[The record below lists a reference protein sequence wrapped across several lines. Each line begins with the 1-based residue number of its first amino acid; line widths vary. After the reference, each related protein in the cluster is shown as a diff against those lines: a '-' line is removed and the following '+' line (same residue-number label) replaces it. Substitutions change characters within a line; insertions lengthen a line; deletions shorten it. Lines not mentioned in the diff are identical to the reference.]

1 VGFLA
6 PWFLAGAVAIGL
18 PFWIHLLRQYRSTPH
33 PFSSLMFFERRT
45 QSSIKHRRLRYLLL
59 LSLRVALLLL
69 IALAFANPFVT
80 RSPTTAGGPKM
91 LVIAVDNSFSMRY
104 DDHLARAKQQA
115 VNAVSAL
122 NQGERGQVLAVGSRV
137 HFLTQPVED
146 VDQLKAA
153 IQSIPPSDE
162 QSSYG
167 EFARALRTIQQSSR
181 IPLEVHFATD
191 LQKSSLPPA
200 FADLRLG
207 SDTNLIFH
215 SVADSKEPNWMVES
229 VTAPAKIYDPKKV
242 RVQAVVAGVNTPAAK
257 RTVSLVLDGKV
268 LESKIVDVPPN
279 GRTSVEFLSL
289 DSPHGFHKGEI
300 RIEPNDALRSG
311 DLLHEDDRFDFA
323 IERTDPHPVL
333 FLHPAGQDRDELF
346 YRSALESVSEA
357 GFTLEPLAV
366 EQAANQSLSKY
377 AFVVLSDVGTMP
389 AGLEN
394 SLRAYVAGGGSL
406 LIALGTHSA
415 ALARVPVSN
424 EAIQGSSYASLSGS
438 RFETVAA
445 ADAEHPAL
453 RRANKLDG
461 VKFYQVIRVD
471 PGTSRVVARLTNQV
485 PLLLEKQVGEGRVL
499 VFTSTLDNISNDL
512 PQHNSFVPFVEET
525 ARYLGGQQDLST
537 NVAAGSYIELRSVK
551 DRGAAIDV
559 TEPDG
564 THPLSLAD
572 ATTTQTFQVTR
583 EGFYEIHRA
592 NGRQEF
598 VAVHADRRESD
609 LTPIPAETLELWRNT
624 GRGTDAPASQDG
636 SAAQN
641 QPRPWSLWRYAL
653 LLVLIT
659 AIIESVL
666 ASRYLSVEKEIAP

>member
-6 PWFLAGAVAIGL
+6 PWFLAGAVAVGL

-69 IALAFANPFVT
+69 IALAFANPFVS
-80 RSPTTAGGPKM
+80 RSGGTAGGPKM
-91 LVIAVDNSFSMRY
+91 LVLAVDNSFSMRY

-115 VNAVSAL
+115 LNAVSQL
-122 NQGERGQVLAVGSRV
+122 NPGERGQVLAVGSRV
-137 HFLTQPVED
+137 QFLTQPVEE

-153 IQSIPPSDE
+153 IQAIRPSDE

-167 EFARALRTIQQSSR
+167 EFARALRTIEQSSR

-207 SDTNLIFH
+207 SDTNLVFH

-242 RVQAVVAGVNTPAAK
+242 RVQAVIAGIGTPAAK

-268 LESKIVDVPPN
+268 LESKSVDVPAN
-279 GRTSVEFLSL
+279 GRASVEFLSL

-300 RIEPNDALRSG
+300 RIEPNDALR
-311 DLLHEDDRFDFA
+311 EDDKFDFA

-333 FLHPAGQDRDELF
+333 FLHPAGQDRDELY

-377 AFVVLSDVGTMP
+377 AFVVLSDVGSMP
-389 AGLEN
+389 PGLEN
-394 SLRAYVAGGGSL
+394 SLRAYVASGGSL

-415 ALARVPVSN
+415 ALTRVPVSN

-438 RFETVAA
+438 RFETVAS

-461 VKFYQVIRVD
+461 VKFYQVIKVD
-471 PGTSRVVARLTNQV
+471 PGQSRVVARLTNQT
-485 PLLLEKQVGEGRVL
+485 PLLLEKQVGEGRVF
-499 VFTSTLDNISNDL
+499 VFTSTFDNVSNDL
-512 PQHNSFVPFVEET
+512 PLHASFVPFVEET
-525 ARYLGGQQDLST
+525 ARYLGAQQDLST
-537 NVAAGSYIELRSVK
+537 NVAVGSYIELRSAK

-564 THPLSLAD
+564 THPLSLKD
-572 ATTTQTFQVTR
+572 ATTAQTFQVTR

-609 LTPIPAETLELWRNT
+609 LTAIPQETLDLWKNT
-624 GRGTDAPASQDG
+624 GRSLDAPASQDG

-641 QPRPWSLWRYAL
+641 QARPWSLWRYAL

-666 ASRYLSVEKEIAP
+666 ASRYLSVEKEVAS

>member
-6 PWFLAGAVAIGL
+6 PWFLAGAVAVGL

-80 RSPTTAGGPKM
+80 KSGGAAGGPRM

-115 VNAVSAL
+115 LNAVSQL
-122 NQGERGQVLAVGSRV
+122 NPGERGQVLAVGSRV
-137 HFLTQPVED
+137 HFLTQPVEAA
-146 VDQLKAA
+146 DQLKAA
-153 IQSIPPSDE
+153 IQAIRPSDE

-191 LQKSSLPPA
+191 TQKSSLPPA

-207 SDTNLIFH
+207 SDTNLVFH
-215 SVADSKEPNWMVES
+215 SVAEAKEPNWMVES

-242 RVQAVVAGVNTPAAK
+242 RIQAVIAGVNTPAAK

-268 LESKIVDVPPN
+268 LESKSLDVPAN
-279 GRTSVEFLSL
+279 GRASVEFLSL

-300 RIEPNDALRSG
+300 RIEPNDALR
-311 DLLHEDDRFDFA
+311 EDDRFDFA

-333 FLHPAGQDRDELF
+333 FLHPAGLDRDELY

-406 LIALGTHSA
+406 LIALGAHSA
-415 ALARVPVSN
+415 ALTRVPVSN

-438 RFETVAA
+438 RFETVAS

-461 VKFYQVIRVD
+461 VKFYQVIKVD
-471 PGTSRVVARLTNQV
+471 PGQSRVVARLTNQA
-485 PLLLEKQVGEGRVL
+485 PLLLEKQVGEGRVF
-499 VFTSTLDNISNDL
+499 VFTSTFDNISNDL
-512 PQHNSFVPFVEET
+512 PLHASFVPFVEET

-537 NVAAGSYIELRSVK
+537 NVAAGSYIELRSAK

-564 THPLSLAD
+564 THPLSLKD
-572 ATTTQTFQVTR
+572 ATTAQTFQVTR

-609 LTPIPAETLELWRNT
+609 LTPIPPETLDLWKNT
-624 GRGTDAPASQDG
+624 GRGPDTPSSQDG

-666 ASRYLSVEKEIAP
+666 ASRYLSVEKEVAS

>member
-1 VGFLA
+1 VGFFA

-69 IALAFANPFVT
+69 IALAFANPFVS
-80 RSPTTAGGPKM
+80 RSGGATGGRKM
-91 LVIAVDNSFSMRY
+91 LIIAVDNSFSMRY
-104 DDHLARAKQQA
+104 DDHLARAKQA
-115 VNAVSAL
+115 AMNAVSNL
-122 NQGERGQVLAVGSRV
+122 NPGERGQVLAVGSRV
-137 HFLTQPVED
+137 HFLTQPVEEA
-146 VDQLKAA
+146 DQLKAA
-153 IQSIPPSDE
+153 IQGIQPSDE

-167 EFARALRTIQQSSR
+167 ELARALRTISQTSR
-181 IPLEVHFATD
+181 IPLEVHFASD
-191 LQKSSLPPA
+191 MQKSSMPPA

-207 SDTNLIFH
+207 TDTKLVFH

-242 RVQAVVAGVNTPAAK
+242 RIQAVVAGTNTPQTK
-257 RTVSLVLDGKV
+257 RTVSLALDGKT
-268 LESKIVDVPPN
+268 LDSKMVDVPSN
-279 GRTSVEFLSL
+279 GRASVEFLSL

-300 RIEPNDALRSG
+300 RIEPGDA
-311 DLLHEDDRFDFA
+311 LHEDDRFDFA

-333 FLHPAGQDRDELF
+333 FLHPAGQTLDELY

-366 EQAANQSLSKY
+366 EQAGNQSLSKY
-377 AFVVLSDVGTMP
+377 AFVVLSDVAMMP
-389 AGLEN
+389 PGLETN
-394 SLRAYVAGGGSL
+394 LRAYVAGGGSL
-406 LIALGTHSA
+406 LVALGPLSA

-424 EAIQGSSYASLSGS
+424 ETIQGSAYASRGDS

-445 ADAEHPAL
+445 ADAEHPTL

-461 VKFYQVIRVD
+461 VKFYQEIKVD
-471 PGTSRVVARLTNQV
+471 PGQSHVIARLTNQA
-485 PLLLEKQVGEGRVL
+485 PLLLEKQVGEGRVV
-499 VFTSTLDNISNDL
+499 VFTSTFDNVGNDMPL
-512 PQHNSFVPFVEET
+512 HASFVPFVEET
-525 ARYLGGQQDLST
+525 ARYLGGQQDRST
-537 NVAAGSYIELRSVK
+537 NVAVDSYIELRSAK
-551 DRGAAIDV
+551 EHGAAIDV

-564 THPLSLAD
+564 SHPLSLKD
-572 ATTTQTFQVTR
+572 ASTTQTFQVTR
-583 EGFYEIHRA
+583 EGFYDIHRA
-592 NGRQEF
+592 NGREEL

-609 LTPIPAETLELWRNT
+609 LTPIPQETLALWQNT
-624 GRGTDAPASQDG
+624 GLGPDTPSGDG
-636 SAAQN
+636 SAADT

-653 LLVLIT
+653 LLVLII

-666 ASRYLSVEKEIAP
+666 ASRYLSVEKEVA

>member
-6 PWFLAGAVAIGL
+6 PWFLAGAFAVGL
-18 PFWIHLLRQYRSTPH
+18 PLYIHLLRQYRSTPH

-59 LSLRVALLLL
+59 LSLRVLLLLL
-69 IALAFANPFVT
+69 IALAFANPFVSRT
-80 RSPTTAGGPKM
+80 GGAMGSRKM
-91 LVIAVDNSFSMRY
+91 LIIAVDNSFSMRY
-104 DDHLARAKQQA
+104 GDHLARAKQA
-115 VNAVSAL
+115 ALNAVSNL

-146 VDQLKAA
+146 PNQLKAA
-153 IQSIPPSDE
+153 IQGIQPSDE

-167 EFARALRTIQQSSR
+167 ELARALRTISQTSR
-181 IPLEVHFATD
+181 IPLEVHFASD
-191 LQKSSLPPA
+191 LQKSSMPPA

-207 SDTNLIFH
+207 SDTKLVFH
-215 SVADSKEPNWMVES
+215 SVADSSDPNWMVES

-242 RVQAVVAGVNTPAAK
+242 RVQAVVAGVNTPATK
-257 RTVSLVLDGKV
+257 RTVSLTLDGKT
-268 LESKIVDVPPN
+268 LETKSVDVPAN
-279 GRTSVEFLSL
+279 GRASVEFLSL

-300 RIEPNDALRSG
+300 RIEPG
-311 DLLHEDDRFDFA
+311 DSLKEDDRFDFA

-366 EQAANQSLSKY
+366 EQAANQSFSKY

-394 SLRAYVAGGGSL
+394 SLRAYVASGGSL
-406 LIALGTHSA
+406 LIALGPLAA
-415 ALARVPVSN
+415 ALPRVPVSN
-424 EAIQGSSYASLSGS
+424 ETIQGSAYAARTES

-471 PGTSRVVARLTNQV
+471 PGQSRVVARLTNQA
-485 PLLLEKQVGEGRVL
+485 PLLLEKQVGEGRVI
-499 VFTSTLDNISNDL
+499 VFTSTFDNVGNDL
-512 PQHNSFVPFVEET
+512 PLHASFVPFVEET
-525 ARYLGGQQDLST
+525 ARYLGGQQDRST
-537 NVAAGSYIELRSVK
+537 NVAVDSYIELRSAK
-551 DRGAAIDV
+551 ERGAAIDV

-564 THPLSLAD
+564 SHPLSLKD
-572 ATTTQTFQVTR
+572 ATTAQTFQVAR
-583 EGFYEIHRA
+583 EGFYDIHRA
-592 NGRQEF
+592 NGREELI
-598 VAVHADRRESD
+598 AVHADRRESD
-609 LTPIPAETLELWRNT
+609 LTPIPQETLALWKNT
-624 GRGTDAPASQDG
+624 GLGPDTPSGDG
-636 SAAQN
+636 SAADTQA
-641 QPRPWSLWRYAL
+641 RPWSLWRYAL

-659 AIIESVL
+659 AIIESVF
-666 ASRYLSVEKEIAP
+666 ASRYLSVEKEVA

>member
-1 VGFLA
+1 VGFFA

-69 IALAFANPFVT
+69 IALAFANPFVS
-80 RSPTTAGGPKM
+80 RSPTAAGGPKM

-115 VNAVSAL
+115 MNAVSAL

-137 HFLTQPVED
+137 HFLTQPVEE

-153 IQSIPPSDE
+153 IQSIQASDE
-162 QSSYG
+162 LSSYG
-167 EFARALRTIQQSSR
+167 EFARALRTIQQSSH

-207 SDTNLIFH
+207 SDTNLVLH

-268 LESKIVDVPPN
+268 LESKIVDVPSN
-279 GRTSVEFLSL
+279 GRASVEFLSL

-300 RIEPNDALRSG
+300 RIEPNDALR
-311 DLLHEDDRFDFA
+311 EDDRFDFA

-537 NVAAGSYIELRSVK
+537 NVAAGSYLELRSAK
-551 DRGAAIDV
+551 DRGAAINV

-564 THPLSLAD
+564 THPLSLRD
-572 ATTTQTFQVTR
+572 ATAAQTFQVTR
-583 EGFYEIHRA
+583 EGFYEIDRA

-609 LTPIPAETLELWRNT
+609 LTLIPPETLELWRNT

>member
-1 VGFLA
+1 MGFLA

-69 IALAFANPFVT
+69 IALAFANPFVS
-80 RSPTTAGGPKM
+80 RSGGTTGGPKM

-115 VNAVSAL
+115 MNAVSQL
-122 NQGERGQVLAVGSRV
+122 QPGERGQVLAIGSRV
-137 HFLTQPVED
+137 HFLTQPIEEA
-146 VDQLKAA
+146 DQLKAA
-153 IQSIPPSDE
+153 IQGIRPSDDL
-162 QSSYG
+162 SSYG
-167 EFARALRTIQQSSR
+167 EFARALRTIQQTSR
-181 IPLEVHFATD
+181 IPLEVDFVSD
-191 LQKSSLPPA
+191 MQKSSLPPA

-207 SDTNLIFH
+207 SDTNLVFH
-215 SVADSKEPNWMVES
+215 SVADSKQPNWMVES

-242 RVQAVVAGVNTPAAK
+242 RVQAVIAGVNTPAAK

-268 LESKIVDVPPN
+268 LESKSIDVPSN
-279 GRTSVEFLSL
+279 GRASVEFLSL

-300 RIEPNDALRSG
+300 RIEPNDALR
-311 DLLHEDDRFDFA
+311 EDDQFDFA

-333 FLHPAGQDRDELF
+333 FLHPAAQDRDELY

-357 GFTLEPLAV
+357 GFTLDPLAV

-377 AFVVLSDVGTMP
+377 AFVVLSDVGSMP

-415 ALARVPVSN
+415 ALTRVPVSN
-424 EAIQGSSYASLSGS
+424 ETIQGSAYASLSGS

-471 PGTSRVVARLTNQV
+471 PGSSRVVARLTNQA
-485 PLLLEKQVGEGRVL
+485 PLLLEKQVGEGRVF
-499 VFTSTLDNISNDL
+499 VFTSTFDNISNDL
-512 PQHNSFVPFVEET
+512 PLHASFVPFVEET
-525 ARYLGGQQDLST
+525 ARYLGGQQDRST
-537 NVAAGSYIELRSVK
+537 NVAAGSYIELRSAK

-564 THPLSLAD
+564 THPLSLKD
-572 ATTTQTFQVTR
+572 ATAAQTFQVTR

-609 LTPIPAETLELWRNT
+609 LTPIPQETLDLWRNT
-624 GRGTDAPASQDG
+624 GRGPDTPASQDG
-636 SAAQN
+636 SAAQT
-641 QPRPWSLWRYAL
+641 QARPWSLWRYAL

-666 ASRYLSVEKEIAP
+666 ASRYLSVEKEVAS

>member
-1 VGFLA
+1 MGFFA

-69 IALAFANPFVT
+69 IALAFANPFVS
-80 RSPTTAGGPKM
+80 RSGGATGGRKM

-104 DDHLARAKQQA
+104 DDHLARAKQTA
-115 VNAVSAL
+115 VNAVSNL
-122 NQGERGQVLAVGSRV
+122 NPGERGQVLAVGSRV
-137 HFLTQPVED
+137 HFLTQPVEEA
-146 VDQLKAA
+146 DQLKAA
-153 IQSIPPSDE
+153 IQGIQPSDE

-167 EFARALRTIQQSSR
+167 ELARALRTISQTSR
-181 IPLEVHFATD
+181 IPLEVHFSSD
-191 LQKSSLPPA
+191 LQKSSMPPA

-207 SDTNLIFH
+207 TDTKLVFH
-215 SVADSKEPNWMVES
+215 SVADSKEPNWMLES

-242 RVQAVVAGVNTPAAK
+242 RIQAVVAGSNTPQTK
-257 RTVSLVLDGKV
+257 RTVSLALDGKT
-268 LESKIVDVPPN
+268 LESKMLDVPSN
-279 GRTSVEFLSL
+279 GRASVEFLSL

-300 RIEPNDALRSG
+300 RIEPGDA
-311 DLLHEDDRFDFA
+311 LHEDDRFDFA

-333 FLHPAGQDRDELF
+333 FLHPAGQTLDELY

-366 EQAANQSLSKY
+366 EQAGNQSLSKY

-389 AGLEN
+389 PGLEAN
-394 SLRAYVAGGGSL
+394 LRAYVAGGGSL
-406 LIALGTHSA
+406 LVALGPLSA

-424 EAIQGSSYASLSGS
+424 ETIQGSAYASRGDS

-445 ADAEHPAL
+445 ADAEHPTL

-461 VKFYQVIRVD
+461 VKFYQEIKVD
-471 PGTSRVVARLTNQV
+471 PGQSHVIARLTNQA
-485 PLLLEKQVGEGRVL
+485 PLLLEKQVGEGRVV
-499 VFTSTLDNISNDL
+499 VFTSTFDNVGNDMPL
-512 PQHNSFVPFVEET
+512 HASFVPFVEET
-525 ARYLGGQQDLST
+525 ARYLGGQQDRST
-537 NVAAGSYIELRSVK
+537 NVAVDSYIELRSAQEH
-551 DRGAAIDV
+551 GSAIDV

-564 THPLSLAD
+564 SHPLSLKD
-572 ATTTQTFQVTR
+572 ASTTQTFQVTR
-583 EGFYEIHRA
+583 EGFYDIHRA
-592 NGRQEF
+592 NGREEL

-609 LTPIPAETLELWRNT
+609 LTPIPQETLALWQNT
-624 GRGTDAPASQDG
+624 GLGPDTPSGDG
-636 SAAQN
+636 SAADT

-653 LLVLIT
+653 LLVLII

-666 ASRYLSVEKEIAP
+666 ASRYLSVEKEVA

>member
-1 VGFLA
+1 MGFLA

-69 IALAFANPFVT
+69 IALAFADPFVT
-80 RSPTTAGGPKM
+80 RSGGTAGGPKM
-91 LVIAVDNSFSMRY
+91 LIIAVDNSFSMRY

-115 VNAVSAL
+115 MNAVSQL
-122 NQGERGQVLAVGSRV
+122 NPGERGQVLAVGSRV
-137 HFLTQPVED
+137 HFLTQPVEER
-146 VDQLKAA
+146 DQLKAA
-153 IQSIPPSDE
+153 IQSIQPSDE

-167 EFARALRTIQQSSR
+167 EFARALRTIEQSSR
-181 IPLEVHFATD
+181 IPLEVHFMSD
-191 LQKSSLPPA
+191 MQKSSLPPA

-207 SDTNLIFH
+207 SGTNLVFH

-242 RVQAVVAGVNTPAAK
+242 RVQAVIAGVNTPAAK

-268 LESKIVDVPPN
+268 LESKTVDVPAN
-279 GRTSVEFLSL
+279 GRAPVEFLSL

-300 RIEPNDALRSG
+300 RLEPNDALR
-311 DLLHEDDRFDFA
+311 EDDRFDFA

-333 FLHPAGQDRDELF
+333 FLHPAGQDRDELY

-415 ALARVPVSN
+415 ALTRVPVSN
-424 EAIQGSSYASLSGS
+424 EAIQGSTYASLSGS

-461 VKFYQVIRVD
+461 VKFYQVIKVD
-471 PGTSRVVARLTNQV
+471 PGQSRVVARLTNQA
-485 PLLLEKQVGEGRVL
+485 PLLLEKQVGEGRVI
-499 VFTSTLDNISNDL
+499 VFTSTFDNISNDL
-512 PQHNSFVPFVEET
+512 PLHASFVPFVEET

-537 NVAAGSYIELRSVK
+537 NVAAGSYIELRSAK

-564 THPLSLAD
+564 AHPLSLKD
-572 ATTTQTFQVTR
+572 ATTAQTFQVTR

-609 LTPIPAETLELWRNT
+609 LTPIPQETLDLWKNT
-624 GRGTDAPASQDG
+624 GRSLDTPSSQDG

-641 QPRPWSLWRYAL
+641 QSRPWSLWRYAL

-666 ASRYLSVEKEIAP
+666 ASRYLSVEKEVAS

>member
-1 VGFLA
+1 MGFFA

-69 IALAFANPFVT
+69 IALAFANPFVS
-80 RSPTTAGGPKM
+80 RSGGAAGGRKM

-104 DDHLARAKQQA
+104 DDHLARAKQA
-115 VNAVSAL
+115 ALNAVSNL
-122 NQGERGQVLAVGSRV
+122 NPGERGQVLAVGSRV
-137 HFLTQPVED
+137 HFLTQPVEEA
-146 VDQLKAA
+146 DQLKAA
-153 IQSIPPSDE
+153 IQGIQPSDE

-167 EFARALRTIQQSSR
+167 ELARALRTISQTSR
-181 IPLEVHFATD
+181 IPLEVHFSSD
-191 LQKSSLPPA
+191 LQKSSMPPA

-207 SDTNLIFH
+207 TDTKLVFH
-215 SVADSKEPNWMVES
+215 SVADSKEPNWMLES

-242 RVQAVVAGVNTPAAK
+242 RIQAVVAGSNTPQTK
-257 RTVSLVLDGKV
+257 RTVSLSLDGKT
-268 LESKIVDVPPN
+268 LDSKMVDVPSN
-279 GRTSVEFLSL
+279 GRASVEFLSL

-300 RIEPNDALRSG
+300 RIEPGDA
-311 DLLHEDDRFDFA
+311 LHEDDRFDFA

-333 FLHPAGQDRDELF
+333 FLHPTGQTLDELY

-366 EQAANQSLSKY
+366 EQAGNQSLSKY
-377 AFVVLSDVGTMP
+377 AFVVLSDVGMMP
-389 AGLEN
+389 PGLET

-406 LIALGTHSA
+406 LVALGPLSA

-424 EAIQGSSYASLSGS
+424 ETIQGSAYASRGDS

-445 ADAEHPAL
+445 ADAEHPTL

-461 VKFYQVIRVD
+461 VKFYQEIKVD
-471 PGTSRVVARLTNQV
+471 PGQSHVIARLTNQA
-485 PLLLEKQVGEGRVL
+485 PLLLEKQVGEGRVV
-499 VFTSTLDNISNDL
+499 VFTSTFDNVGNDMPL
-512 PQHNSFVPFVEET
+512 HASFVPFVEET
-525 ARYLGGQQDLST
+525 ARYLGGQQDRST
-537 NVAAGSYIELRSVK
+537 NVAVDSYIELRSAQE
-551 DRGAAIDV
+551 RGAAIDV

-564 THPLSLAD
+564 SHPLSLKD
-572 ATTTQTFQVTR
+572 ASTTQTFQVTR
-583 EGFYEIHRA
+583 EGFYDIHRA
-592 NGRQEF
+592 NGREEL

-609 LTPIPAETLELWRNT
+609 LTPIPQETLALWQNT
-624 GRGTDAPASQDG
+624 GLGPDTPSGDG
-636 SAAQN
+636 SAADT

-653 LLVLIT
+653 LLVLII
-659 AIIESVL
+659 AIIESVF
-666 ASRYLSVEKEIAP
+666 ASRYLSVEKEVA

>member
-6 PWFLAGAVAIGL
+6 PWFLAGAVAVGL

-80 RSPTTAGGPKM
+80 RAGARAGGPKM

-115 VNAVSAL
+115 MNAVSQLAP
-122 NQGERGQVLAVGSRV
+122 GERGQVLAVGSRV
-137 HFLTQPVED
+137 HFLTQPVEQA
-146 VDQLKAA
+146 DQLKAA
-153 IQSIPPSDE
+153 IQAIRPSDE

-181 IPLEVHFATD
+181 IPLEVHFASD
-191 LQKSSLPPA
+191 MQKSSLPPA

-207 SDTNLIFH
+207 SDTNLVFH
-215 SVADSKEPNWMVES
+215 SVADSKQPNWMVES

-242 RVQAVVAGVNTPAAK
+242 RVQAVIAGIGTEAAK

-268 LESKIVDVPPN
+268 LESKPVDVPPN
-279 GRTSVEFLSL
+279 GRASVEFLSL
-289 DSPHGFHKGEI
+289 DSPHGFHKGEV
-300 RIEPNDALRSG
+300 RIEPNDALR
-311 DLLHEDDRFDFA
+311 EDDRFDFA

-333 FLHPAGQDRDELF
+333 FLHPAGQDRDELY

-377 AFVVLSDVGTMP
+377 AFVVLSDVGMMP

-415 ALARVPVSN
+415 ALTRVPVSN
-424 EAIQGSSYASLSGS
+424 EAIQGSSYASLAGS

-471 PGTSRVVARLTNQV
+471 PGPSRVVARLTNQA
-485 PLLLEKQVGEGRVL
+485 PLLLEKQVGEGRVF
-499 VFTSTLDNISNDL
+499 VFTSTFDNISNDL
-512 PQHNSFVPFVEET
+512 PLHASFVPFVEET
-525 ARYLGGQQDLST
+525 AHYLGGQQDLST
-537 NVAAGSYIELRSVK
+537 NVAAGSYIELRSARE
-551 DRGAAIDV
+551 RGAAIDV

-564 THPLSLAD
+564 THPLSLTD
-572 ATTTQTFQVTR
+572 ATAARTFQVTR

-609 LTPIPAETLELWRNT
+609 LTPVPPETLDLWKNT
-624 GRGTDAPASQDG
+624 GRSLDTPPSPDG
-636 SAAQN
+636 SAAQT
-641 QPRPWSLWRYAL
+641 QARPWSLWRYAL

-666 ASRYLSVEKEIAP
+666 ASRYLSVEKEVAS